1 MRVLLALLPLL
12 LMAACVP
19 EGHPRLHEITL
30 YGAENLRLS
39 YLYGAPTTLM
49 LGEREVALERGAG
62 DGEDP
67 LALAEALSID
77 GRPYLRERL
86 APPDAAP
93 TEVSSISRSSDL
105 RVEVNEDTG
114 PILYYDGRM
123 WFTLLGDGRGGIDT
137 RVVPRP
143 RIGGLRGLGELT
155 RAEADAITAYL
166 EEGGPVAVT
175 VLDEVPAP
183 PRSAD
188 GVSEYQRTGLYLQRD
203 FGTST
208 APANRPAPQDVVWE
222 VMGQGNQAV
231 GFEEQSFR
239 LIREE
244 STLRTL
250 WNRAHGSQLQVP
262 RVPEVDFSR
271 ETVVALFLGTKPT
284 GGYGLEVVEVTL
296 AQGELF
302 VDVRTAEPSP
312 DAITTQALTSPWV
325 MVRVLRGGIDSA
337 WVREAD
343 SERLLG
349 AAVPPL

>member
-12 LMAACVP
+12 FIAACVP
-19 EGHPRLHEITL
+19 EGQPRLHEITL
-30 YGAENLRLS
+30 HGAENLRLS

-62 DGEDP
+62 NGEDP
-67 LALAEALSID
+67 LALAQALAID
-77 GRPYLRERL
+77 GRPYLREGL
-86 APPDAAP
+86 PPLDAAP
-93 TEVSSISRSSDL
+93 TEVSTLARSSDL
-105 RVEVNEDTG
+105 RVEVNQDTG

-123 WFTLLGDGRGGIDT
+123 WFTLLGDGREGIDT

-155 RAEADAITAYL
+155 RSEADALSGYL
-166 EEGGPVAVT
+166 EQGGPVAVT
-175 VLDEVPAP
+175 LLDEVPAV
-183 PRSAD
+183 PRNVD
-188 GVSEYQRTGLYLQRD
+188 GVSEYQRTALYLQRD

-208 APANRPAPQDVVWE
+208 APANRPASQDVVWE

-231 GFEEQSFR
+231 GFEDQRF
-239 LIREE
+239 LLVQGE

-271 ETVVALFLGTKPT
+271 ETVLALFLGTKPT
-284 GGYGLEVVEVTL
+284 GGFGLEVERVTL
-296 AQGELF
+296 VQGELF
-302 VDVRTAEPSP
+302 VDVRTVEPGP

-325 MVRVLRGGIDSA
+325 MVRVLRGRIDSA
-337 WVREAD
+337 WVRETG

-349 AAVPPL
+349 AVVPQP